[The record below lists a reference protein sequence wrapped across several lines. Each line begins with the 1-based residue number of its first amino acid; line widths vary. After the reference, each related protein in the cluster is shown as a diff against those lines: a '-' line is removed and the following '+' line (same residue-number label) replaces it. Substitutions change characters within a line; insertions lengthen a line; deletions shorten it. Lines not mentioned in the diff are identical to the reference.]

1 MTALKRPGLVEALLL
16 AVTAFLLNRWAQPL
30 LGIPGLETIGLK
42 LAALALLSGAVSM
55 LRYWHRT
62 VYTPWTLAAIW
73 PLFML
78 LGGVGVLWISG
89 FALAGPL
96 SPRNG
101 GAGARYM
108 GQEQMLGLYLAA
120 VTAMVIA
127 RYGRHLLESGIRFTT
142 HVRRSCQPI
151 ELLGAG
157 TALLGMIVW
166 VGHPKSPMLPGL
178 ALRGLGQPHVSG
190 EALRLLVIVGMAWWL
205 YRYTELPSSLSR
217 KRRGLLACGAL
228 VAAGGAGLIATGDRG
243 PLQVVAL
250 QLALVLLVG
259 AVLIGVPQLTTR
271 RAAVACLALAG
282 VVVAFWWAQ
291 TQIAP
296 SISTTAAA
304 RELARQTP
312 ESAASSNYLQM
323 RWLLDAA
330 TPPDSRV
337 PQGFGLGKVPFCGAR
352 AWMGRGPCSLT
363 SGAPIQLPSD
373 FPVVGLMATWGLWP
387 TAALVGLLL
396 LWLRLLACGAE
407 VPYSPDPVDRFR
419 AWLVAL
425 LALSLGIQALLSVAG
440 ALGWA
445 LLTGITL
452 PLLGYGKTSL
462 VVVALTAGLALM
474 PTKVSTISEGF
485 V

>member
-1 MTALKRPGLVEALLL
+1 MIPLTRPGLLKALLL
-16 AVTAFLLNRWAQPL
+16 SVTAFLLNRWAQPL
-30 LGIPGLETIGLK
+30 LGSPGLETIGLK
-42 LAALALLSGAVSM
+42 LAGLALFSGAVLL
-55 LRYWHRT
+55 LRYWRLPTFTTWTQAT
-62 VYTPWTLAAIW
+62 VW
-73 PLFML
+73 PLFMF

-89 FALAGPL
+89 FAATGPL
-96 SPRNG
+96 SPSNG

-108 GQEQMLGLYLAA
+108 GQEQMQGLYLAA
-120 VTAMVIA
+120 ATAILVA
-127 RYGRHLLESGIRFTT
+127 RYGRHLLEFGIRFTT
-142 HVRRSCQPI
+142 HFSRSSHPLG
-151 ELLGAG
+151 LLGAG
-157 TALLGMIVW
+157 MALLSSVIW

-205 YRYTELPSSLSR
+205 YRYGELPSSLSR
-217 KRRGLLACGAL
+217 QRRGLLACGAL

-259 AVLIGVPQLTTR
+259 AVLIGVPQVTLR

-282 VVVAFWWAQ
+282 AVGAFWWGQ
-291 TQIAP
+291 TQLAP

-304 RELARQTP
+304 RELARRTP
-312 ESAASSNYLQM
+312 EKAASSNYLQT

-330 TPPDSRV
+330 TPPDSRE

-352 AWMGRGPCSLT
+352 AWLGRGPCTLT

-396 LWLRLLACGAE
+396 LWLRLLARAAD
-407 VPYSPDPVDRFR
+407 VPYSTDPVDRLR

-452 PLLGYGKTSL
+452 PMLGYGKTSL
-462 VVVALTAGLALM
+462 VVVALTAGLALA
-474 PTKVSTISEGF
+474 PAKVSTFS
-485 V
+485 